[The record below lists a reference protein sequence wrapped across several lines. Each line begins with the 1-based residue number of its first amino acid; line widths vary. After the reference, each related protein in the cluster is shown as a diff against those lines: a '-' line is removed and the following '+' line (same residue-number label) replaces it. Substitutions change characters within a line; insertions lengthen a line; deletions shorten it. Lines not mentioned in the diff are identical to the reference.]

1 MTRFSYERLEAGE
14 SLPRV
19 VIVPKELAI
28 GSAIEEIAILLA
40 CSEPEEFPNR
50 VIHLPI

>member
-1 MTRFSYERLEAGE
+1 
-14 SLPRV
+14 V

-28 GSAIEEIAILLA
+28 GTAIDELAILPN